1 MLRRMVKCSVA
12 LLLVL
17 CMAACGNGGEEPSR
31 PAGSASAED
40 GGSLEGSG
48 ASGSG
53 SEDGSTGAGEGSED
67 GRTGA
72 ESGSEESNSASGS
85 ETTPAFSIQRFE
97 LPDNEAMAFVRDVK
111 IGWSLGNTFDAVDC
125 TWLSDE
131 LDYESGWNGTKTTE
145 RHVEMLKEAGFR
157 AIRIPVSWHNHL
169 TDEKN
174 YAISQPWLDRVT
186 EIVDCCLENDLY
198 VIINIHHDNST
209 EFLYPSS
216 PYLEQSV
223 AYVTAIWTQLSEHF
237 KDYDEHLIFAGMNE
251 PRLVG
256 HANEWWIDA
265 NSEDCKD
272 AISCINVLNQAFVDT
287 VRASGGN
294 NVSRYL
300 LCPGYDAS
308 PDGALNDGFAL
319 PTDPAGDQ
327 NRIIVSVHAYMPYG
341 FALESGGTPKWSSA
355 NNVDVSNVTWF
366 LDKLYAK
373 YVSKGIPVIID
384 EFGAVDRSNTEAR
397 VDYASYYVAA
407 ARARG
412 ITCFW
417 WDNGALE
424 GDGELLGLL
433 NRATY
438 EWVFPEIVEGM
449 MQYAE

>member
-1 MLRRMVKCSVA
+1 MLRKMGNGFVA
-12 LLLVL
+12 LLMVL
-17 CMAACGNGGEEPSR
+17 CMAACGSSGEELSR
-31 PAGSASAED
+31 ASGGASAEESA
-40 GGSLEGSG
+40 GAGSG
-48 ASGSG
+48 AEDESAGKESAGADSSAGAEGSSEEDGSG
-53 SEDGSTGAGEGSED
+53 SESE
-67 GRTGA
+67 A
-72 ESGSEESNSASGS
+72 
-85 ETTPAFSIQRFE
+85 TPTFSIKSFD
-97 LPDNEAMAFVRDVK
+97 LPDNEALAFVRDMKV
-111 IGWSLGNTFDAVDC
+111 GWSLGNTFDAIDC

-145 RHVEMLKEAGFR
+145 RHIEMLKEAGFR
-157 AIRIPVSWHNHL
+157 AIRIPVSWHNHVSGK
-169 TDEKN
+169 DHK
-174 YAISQPWLDRVT
+174 ISQPWLDRVT
-186 EIVDCCLENDLY
+186 EIVDCCLENDMY
-198 VIINIHHDNST
+198 VIINIHHDNNT

-216 PYLEQSV
+216 QYLEQSV
-223 AYVTAIWTQLSEHF
+223 SYVTAIWAQLSEHF
-237 KDYDEHLIFAGMNE
+237 KDHDEHLIFAGMNE

-256 HANEWWIDA
+256 HANEWWLDA

-272 AISCINVLNQAFVDT
+272 AMACINVLNQAFVDT

-294 NVSRYL
+294 NASRYL

-308 PDGALNDGFAL
+308 PDGALNDGFVL
-319 PTDPAGDQ
+319 PKDPAGDQ
-327 NRIIVSVHAYMPYG
+327 NRIMVSVHAYMPYN
-341 FALESGGTPKWSSA
+341 FAMESGGTPKWSSA
-355 NNVDVSNVTWF
+355 SNADVSNVTWF

-397 VDYASYYVAA
+397 VEYASYYVAA

-424 GDGELLGLL
+424 GDGELFGLL

-449 MQYAE
+449 MKYAE